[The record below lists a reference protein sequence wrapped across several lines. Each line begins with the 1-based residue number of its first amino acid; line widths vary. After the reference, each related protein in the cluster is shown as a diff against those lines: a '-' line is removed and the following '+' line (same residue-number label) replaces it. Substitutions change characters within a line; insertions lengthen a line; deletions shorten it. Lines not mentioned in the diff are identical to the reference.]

1 MEEENLDIL
10 PEGDA
15 PADIQE
21 QLDEDQEDIPR
32 ERGGEILDELT
43 GTKQRI
49 YGREAKYGKFDQ
61 LVRDGKLKEAAEERR
76 RLEELEE
83 ETNPET
89 GWPNRYTQGQSFE
102 SHVQEVGPSLIGSG
116 LLDRAGNI
124 GEHLFNR
131 LQQAAEQDPDTY
143 RDELVRAGFTGLQ
156 GLANVVGLP
165 VVKQALQLAG
175 LPAWIV
181 GKGLGA
187 GLEKAGVDPRYGQI
201 IGEVGEI
208 FIPGYGAVKLAGKLK
223 KAGFGTKLIDNLAD
237 QAGNYAY
244 AFGYGMGGTGGAFST
259 GGKAIR
265 RSVLP
270 KNNEFHQL
278 VLNFERK
285 GPYKL
290 TPSGKFVSKTED
302 AIPDISKLQE
312 LTTQEIE
319 SLGSGFKTYM
329 GKRPY
334 KDAATPAGMERM
346 QKEVNSTFEQLLG
359 PDFDQDLVRGYMK
372 AVADHEGALLKLQ
385 EILND
390 TTGKLWDR
398 QHATALRNLEHSG
411 RMLGNKGLFPA
422 FNFPDVLDQTAIG
435 RSKKKIIREGN
446 RPDRTARGADF
457 QRTLARVLGKP
468 LSLEESIL
476 YWYDQDMFYFW
487 KELSPLQRQ
496 QLVDSSRTIS
506 GGRIKSELT
515 VAENINKALES
526 MKFGKETM
534 SGKLGRKLT
543 PEERLQALVSQAQA
557 ALLKKRKYK
566 SRNLKTSPRQGNVF
580 YDIKTGIET
589 DYRPDLSG
597 KGAYWDIDSDLNIN

>member
-1 MEEENLDIL
+1 MPSHYHDDEYKGSEHATDVFRAPKKEKTAGQKLEESGEFMPDPEQEDLSQQVNYSTMEENYARERKPGFDKEMEAIGKADRAGNLT
-10 PEGDA
+10 
-15 PADIQE
+15 
-21 QLDEDQEDIPR
+21 DQERIEAHKRAKRIRDA
-32 ERGGEILDELT
+32 EDEID
-43 GTKQRI
+43 
-49 YGREAKYGKFDQ
+49 
-61 LVRDGKLKEAAEERR
+61 
-76 RLEELEE
+76 
-83 ETNPET
+83 PET
-89 GWPNRYTQGQSFE
+89 GWPMYLARGAWWLMQK
-102 SHVQEVGPSLIGSG
+102 VG
-116 LLDRAGNI
+116 
-124 GEHLFNR
+124 E
-131 LQQAAEQDPDTY
+131 
-143 RDELVRAGFTGLQ
+143 GFDW
-156 GLANVVGLP
+156 VD
-165 VVKQALQLAG
+165 KQAGIPGTDIDVYHARRKILDPLSETHLA
-175 LPAWIV
+175 
-181 GKGLGA
+181 LGI
-187 GLEKAGVDPRYGQI
+187 L
-201 IGEVGEI
+201 GEI
-208 FIPGYGAVKLAGKLK
+208 FLPDSIDIATAGFSYIPNRFRKAGKAGIKLWAK
-223 KAGFGTKLIDNLAD
+223 LQKAGKTTDDINIAKKGAEKFANFQGKDVEKVWQEEGLMMAIKPDPDNIPPL
-237 QAGNYAY
+237 
-244 AFGYGMGGTGGAFST
+244 TRHS
-259 GGKAIR
+259 
-265 RSVLP
+265 LP
-270 KNNEFHQL
+270 KDNQFHQL
-278 VLNFERK
+278 VMSLDQE

-290 TPSGKFVSKTED
+290 TPPGKFVSKTED
-302 AIPDISKLQE
+302 TIPEISKLQE

-496 QLVDSSRTIS
+496 QLVDSSRTLS

-526 MKFGKETM
+526 MKFGEETM
-534 SGKLGRKLT
+534 SGKLGRKLN
-543 PEERLQALVSQAQA
+543 PQERLEALVSQAQA
-557 ALLKKRKYK
+557 ELLKKRKYK
-566 SRNLKTSPRQGNVF
+566 NTDLKSSPRQGNVF

-589 DYRPDLSG
+589 DYRPDLTG
-597 KGAYWDIDSDLNIN
+597 KGAYWDIESE